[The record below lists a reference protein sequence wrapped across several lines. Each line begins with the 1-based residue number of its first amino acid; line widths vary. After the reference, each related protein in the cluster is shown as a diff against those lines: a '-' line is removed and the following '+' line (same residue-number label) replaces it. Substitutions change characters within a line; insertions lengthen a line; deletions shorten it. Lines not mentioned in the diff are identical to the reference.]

1 MRFTPF
7 RTTVFE
13 LYSGKHWSREFNN
26 NNNNNILIVVSSFFD
41 GRKSLLKKWN

>member
-26 NNNNNILIVVSSFFD
+26 NNNNILIVVASFFD